1 MRAIPSSLDPA
12 VVAEIDARLAGVS
25 AEHQVTIPW
34 AIESGSRAW
43 GFPSPDSDYDCRF
56 I

>member
-1 MRAIPSSLDPA
+1 MRAIPESMDATIVAA
-12 VVAEIDARLAGVS
+12 VDERLAGVE

-43 GFPSPDSDYDCRF
+43 GFPIR
-56 I
+56 